1 MKFKTT
7 LFQVLVVLA
16 IVLSLAIVVWLISFG
31 RQSKLAEMPDSVS
44 NETVNT
50 DSLATSGNLNDS
62 DAESV
67 DMTGVEFDFASYVN
81 INTIADTSSSLT
93 YINLP
98 LGIADVISWM
108 PPKKINK
115 LGFFGTDVDRGVDPG
130 QSASYISSDYYLG
143 GLFKV
148 NDQVGAIVYADV
160 SCIDEMGCS
169 REPISVFVLYDGRV
183 VFLANHEVKPA
194 DTRYGFSGVNLVD
207 LVDRKWVAV
216 DKNLTIPYLNFPA
229 TISDKNDQWI
239 FKYNGLVLN
248 AEQNYQLASDKKIYT
263 DSVWG
268 DFYINENRPVVY
280 VAGRDFR
287 VRQYLYTPGIVDKDG
302 FVNVARSDSGETILD
317 VYRYTR
323 FGGCGQPVINIVPED
338 KMVSSTDLQIIGKTT
353 KGNIVYGLKDANH
366 SLLKDFYNQIF
377 YPSAD
382 GNISY
387 EEFMATRPA
396 VFWYDQFG
404 LLIMFELNKFTP
416 TAECGKPVIY
426 LYPEKTTKVKVQLQL
441 SKLTVS
447 EPAYGNGWEVV
458 AEPGGQLTEIKSG
471 VKYPYLFWE
480 GLGVGEAEPTNA
492 GFNVKAENVSKF
504 LDEKLVLQ
512 GLNQKEIF
520 DFKEFWLPKMQSAP
534 YYFVTFYG
542 TSDMNNIAPLFVSP
556 KPDTVIRVLMDYRAV
571 SAPLNRPEQKLSALP
586 RAGFTLI
593 EWGGVLYK

>member
-239 FKYNGLVLN
+239 FKYN
-248 AEQNYQLASDKKIYT
+248 
-263 DSVWG
+263 
-268 DFYINENRPVVY
+268 
-280 VAGRDFR
+280 
-287 VRQYLYTPGIVDKDG
+287 
-302 FVNVARSDSGETILD
+302 
-317 VYRYTR
+317 
-323 FGGCGQPVINIVPED
+323 
-338 KMVSSTDLQIIGKTT
+338 
-353 KGNIVYGLKDANH
+353 
-366 SLLKDFYNQIF
+366 
-377 YPSAD
+377 
-382 GNISY
+382 
-387 EEFMATRPA
+387 
-396 VFWYDQFG
+396 
-404 LLIMFELNKFTP
+404 
-416 TAECGKPVIY
+416 
-426 LYPEKTTKVKVQLQL
+426 
-441 SKLTVS
+441 
-447 EPAYGNGWEVV
+447 
-458 AEPGGQLTEIKSG
+458 
-471 VKYPYLFWE
+471 
-480 GLGVGEAEPTNA
+480 
-492 GFNVKAENVSKF
+492 
-504 LDEKLVLQ
+504 
-512 GLNQKEIF
+512 
-520 DFKEFWLPKMQSAP
+520 
-534 YYFVTFYG
+534 
-542 TSDMNNIAPLFVSP
+542 
-556 KPDTVIRVLMDYRAV
+556 
-571 SAPLNRPEQKLSALP
+571 
-586 RAGFTLI
+586 
-593 EWGGVLYK
+593 